1 MTAEGDRALARRA
14 LRDGRTRMASFA
26 LLFALVAYANAAGYS
41 GAYPTLKDRL
51 AFAHSFAGN
60 GMFRLFY
67 GVPHD
72 LLSVG
77 GYSSWRIAGFFSI
90 LAGAWGLT
98 AAVAALRGEEDA
110 GRTELVLAGSVSRP
124 RAYAATILAV
134 LCGAF
139 ALWLAVL
146 VGLLG
151 ASLPA
156 GESAYLALATVSPA
170 VVFVG
175 VGALAAQLADTRRVA
190 VELASAVLAGAL
202 ILRMVADTGTG
213 LGWLRWLTPLGW
225 TEQMRA
231 FTGAQPAVLA
241 LPLAAAGCLIAAA
254 GLLAVR
260 RDVGSGLLQAADSRA
275 PRRRGLSS
283 PLGLGFREE
292 RASLVIWVAGTALY
306 GAIVGALSTTLNTTN
321 IPAGLTQ
328 ELRKLGVVAITT
340 PAGALGFYFLFFVL
354 ACCLFACSQVA
365 GARRE
370 EADGR
375 LETLFAQPIPRSRW
389 LAGRLALTL
398 AGTAAVALSA
408 GLSAWA
414 GADVQGAGVPLAKL
428 LEAGA
433 NCMPLALMFTGVGF
447 LAFAV
452 LPRSAGALAYGM
464 VAVAF
469 VWEMF
474 GSLLGA
480 PHWLVRATPFQHV
493 AYVPAQPFNLAAAA
507 VMLGVGCAGTLLALG
522 AFARRDLA
530 GH

>member
-1 MTAEGDRALARRA
+1 MSTGVRAIAGRA
-14 LRDGRTRMASFA
+14 LRDGRNRAASFA
-26 LLFALVAYANAAGYS
+26 LLFALVAYANAAGYA

-51 AFAHSFAGN
+51 AFVHSFAGN

-72 LLSVG
+72 LLTVG

-90 LAGAWGLT
+90 LSGAWGLT
-98 AAVAALRGEEDA
+98 AVVAALRGEEEA
-110 GRTELVLAGSVSRP
+110 GRTELVLAGSVARP
-124 RAYAATILAV
+124 AAYAATVLAV
-134 LCGAF
+134 LAGSC

-146 VGLLG
+146 IGLLG

-175 VGALAAQLADTRRVA
+175 VGALAAQLADSRRVA
-190 VELASAVLAGAL
+190 VELASAALAAAL

-213 LGWLRWLTPLGW
+213 LGWMRWLTPLGW

-241 LPLAAAGCLIAAA
+241 LPLVTGGALIAAA

-260 RDVGSGLLQAADSRA
+260 RDIGSGLVHAADSHP

-283 PLGLGFREE
+283 PLALGLREE
-292 RASLVIWVAGTALY
+292 RTSLAIWVLGTALY
-306 GAIVGALSTTLNTTN
+306 GAIVGALCTTLNATN
-321 IPAGLTQ
+321 IPAGLQ
-328 ELRKLGVVAITT
+328 RELRKLGVVSITT

-354 ACCLFACSQVA
+354 AASLFACSQVA

-370 EADGR
+370 EAEGR
-375 LETLFAQPIPRSRW
+375 LETLFSEPFGRSRW
-389 LAGRLALTL
+389 LAGRLALTVGG
-398 AGTAAVALSA
+398 AAAVSLTA
-408 GLSAWA
+408 GLTAWV
-414 GADVQGAGVPLAKL
+414 GADLQGAGVPLSKL
-428 LEAGA
+428 LEAAA
-433 NCMPLALMFTGVGF
+433 NCMPLAVMFAGLGF
-447 LAFAV
+447 LAFAL
-452 LPRSAGALAYGM
+452 LPRAAGALAYGI

-480 PHWLVRATPFQHV
+480 PAWLVRATPFQHV

-507 VMLGVGCAGTLLALG
+507 VMLAVAGAGGSLALG